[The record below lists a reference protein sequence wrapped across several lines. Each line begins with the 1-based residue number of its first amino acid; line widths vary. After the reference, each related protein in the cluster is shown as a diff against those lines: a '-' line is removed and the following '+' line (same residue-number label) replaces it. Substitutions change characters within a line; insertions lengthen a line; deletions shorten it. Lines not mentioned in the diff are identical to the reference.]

1 MIASIFDRRH
11 NAVVRAI
18 NELECTDNFR
28 QSNFTLSSYI
38 SSQNKVLPKYTLT
51 RDGFSMIAMGFTG
64 SEAVKFKEIYINKFN
79 EMEEALKVNKIRLYF
94 LDKLTSFLL

>member
-1 MIASIFDRRH
+1 
-11 NAVVRAI
+11 
-18 NELECTDNFR
+18 
-28 QSNFTLSSYI
+28 
-38 SSQNKVLPKYTLT
+38 
-51 RDGFSMIAMGFTG
+51 MIAMGFTG